1 MESSR
6 ARKNASH
13 AAAQTDTAAALAPAG
28 RDHPPLPRNLAVQ
41 QFLHNGIVRPALRVG
56 AHDDPAE
63 AEADRI
69 AARMLSAAPCACGGG
84 ATCSECRTREPVSGV
99 LRKPRSRRPAP
110 ALAAL
115 SLGASTPLP
124 AAASARFGAPLGVDL
139 SGVRVHTGSDAAAS
153 ADAIDA
159 RAFTTGE
166 HIAFAS
172 GEYRPDTADGQRL
185 LAHEL
190 AHVAQG
196 GETVRREPNGNDIDV
211 GAMCRVDDAKT
222 TDPANSLFG
231 PAAMSYLPAKARG
244 SLAERVA
251 AFKSLVLTAAVV
263 RLTDNQQNLAR
274 WEYLVEKAIPD
285 NVLAAMG
292 LHQSGGARP
301 FLEQQDIADPGVREL
316 RLQQAAGRCRGGSG
330 CHAERELSASRDER
344 RRVGDPESWLSPN
357 ERRWGLTADWKTAFD
372 QLPSPLGPTALA
384 NERLVGEW
392 IDSAQTDPRSHPV
405 ASFDRKLPYG
415 AGVRTGGPG
424 YRPAPGSLEAKF
436 NVLPSRPAEL
446 FALIEKVQP
455 VFDILGPAGYRV
467 LDSTVLQLLADGDMN
482 RVRADTIATIRKRI
496 ADYQE
501 LIGNIRSGEAEYY
514 LFRPI
519 VDDLLP
525 TADDEVRAV
534 ILAERKARERE
545 ELFWKIFGI
554 AVLIAAIAAPFVA
567 LAAPAL
573 VGLVGAEAAATI
585 GAGASLA
592 LGTAEVTLA
601 VHGVVSA
608 PGMWREGTN
617 AALST
622 GANNV
627 TTREM
632 QDSAAGLKLNA
643 FLGVVLAPFGAIGGL
658 ARMNRGLAGLE
669 ALGVGARAAG
679 ELEALPSVRALGSGA
694 GGGAVERGGFLL
706 STASDGAIVAT
717 VAGQPQYTIILRNGV
732 ATLYEST
739 GTGLRVIESRAVAQG
754 SGLFGGSSSPF
765 AHGPAEAPAMSLA
778 LPPTATPHAP
788 LAFPPGASTP
798 STSLALPPA
807 STPYAPFAHPSG
819 AAPPPLSFGGA
830 PAPLMLGPGSERIV
844 WVNWRSG
851 VYHPEGTQWFG
862 RTQVGSAIPESWAVD
877 YGMRLPFA
885 PRTTRPIVP
894 YRTPSGT
901 QMESLGASPRGAVFV
916 SASAQTERSMITAI
930 GADVAESSSY
940 TTLLQRGEYGLAR
953 PAGANRIGSD
963 SITAARVDG
972 QMTIFVN
979 DAKYSTTG
987 SYPVAESVLPR
998 AWRREAWDAVAP
1010 GRLNLGDAA
1019 LEAEIRDA
1027 FFAGRVQVRQLNV
1040 AHLPNG
1046 QVHVTVAQPPTRVLV
1061 TPPPSSKP

>member
-6 ARKNASH
+6 ARKKTSP
-13 AAAQTDTAAALAPAG
+13 AAAQADMAATARAPAR

-84 ATCSECRTREPVSGV
+84 AACSECRTREPVSGV
-99 LRKPRSRRPAP
+99 LRKPRSRRSAP

-124 AAASARFGAPLGVDL
+124 AAASARFGTQLGVDL
-139 SGVRVHTGSDAAAS
+139 TGVRVHTGSDAAAS

-159 RAFTTGE
+159 RAFTIGE

-172 GEYRPDTADGQRL
+172 GEYRPGTADGQRL

-196 GETVRREPNGNDIDV
+196 DETVRREPNGTDIDV

-222 TDPANSLFG
+222 TGPAHSLFW

-285 NVLAAMG
+285 SVLTAIG

-357 ERRWGLTADWKTAFD
+357 ERREGFTTDWNTTFN

-384 NERLVGEW
+384 NERLIGEW

-415 AGVRTGGPG
+415 AGVRAGGPG

-601 VHGVVSA
+601 VHSVVSA

-643 FLGVVLAPFGAIGGL
+643 FLGVVLAPFGALGGL
-658 ARMNRGLAGLE
+658 SRMNRGLAGLE

-694 GGGAVERGGFLL
+694 GGGAVERGGFLM

-765 AHGPAEAPAMSLA
+765 AHAPAETPAM
-778 LPPTATPHAP
+778 
-788 LAFPPGASTP
+788 
-798 STSLALPPA
+798 SLALPPA
-807 STPYAPFAHPSG
+807 STPYAPFALPPATSSAVPFSLTQPFGLRTPWLLG
-819 AAPPPLSFGGA
+819 APRPPLMLPA
-830 PAPLMLGPGSERIV
+830 PAPTSIV
-844 WVNWRSG
+844 
-851 VYHPEGTQWFG
+851 G
-862 RTQVGSAIPESWAVD
+862 RVADDAIPAINASEHPFVLGTGRRLTQRLESGTDIPMDHAVRFHID
-877 YGMRLPFA
+877 EPLPVGDPFA
-885 PRTTRPIVP
+885 
-894 YRTPSGT
+894 
-901 QMESLGASPRGAVFV
+901 
-916 SASAQTERSMITAI
+916 
-930 GADVAESSSY
+930 
-940 TTLLQRGEYGLAR
+940 
-953 PAGANRIGSD
+953 
-963 SITAARVDG
+963 
-972 QMTIFVN
+972 
-979 DAKYSTTG
+979 
-987 SYPVAESVLPR
+987 
-998 AWRREAWDAVAP
+998 
-1010 GRLNLGDAA
+1010 
-1019 LEAEIRDA
+1019 
-1027 FFAGRVQVRQLNV
+1027 
-1040 AHLPNG
+1040 
-1046 QVHVTVAQPPTRVLV
+1046 TVAQQYQRALDPQNRQLLDAITNTRTKGLGIDPRDLARAATPLPRTSLTTNPAALFTHRFGEVDELVQLFDDAVRRVPNPYTLRPTTLKNTINGNMREIVKNGS
-1061 TPPPSSKP
+1061 TPAGRAVQRALRDAGFEYVPDFGYTGMEPLPVP